1 MPVSTPTPSATHRLL
16 KSEWFRLTIL
26 VGLLLAGRATLANHY
41 HVPSGSMEPTVK
53 AGDRIAVDMTAYG
66 ITVPFTQ
73 VDLIRRGHPQR
84 GDVVVFDSPDT
95 GIRLVKRV
103 VAVGGDVVSVKQG
116 HVFTNG
122 QPAAVAGIK
131 NRESLGSHEFTLD
144 LSQGG
149 GLMSNA
155 GRSHQGRSWC
165 WVMRAET
172 ASTAGSLGWCPS
184 KASTVE
190 RRQCITGPAVGWFGI
205 RSRSLAETNLT
216 GQGSQP
222 ILLRMVKWE

>member
-1 MPVSTPTPSATHRLL
+1 MPVSTPTPSATHRLF

-131 NRESLGSHEFTLD
+131 NRESLGSHQFTLD

-149 GLMSNA
+149 G
-155 GRSHQGRSWC
+155 
-165 WVMRAET
+165 
-172 ASTAGSLGWCPS
+172 PD
-184 KASTVE
+184 VE
-190 RRQCITGPAVGWFGI
+190 RWTIPPGQVLVLGDARGNSVDGRFFGLVSVESIYGRAAAVYY
-205 RSRSLAETNLT
+205 RSGRGLVWDPL
-216 GQGSQP
+216 
-222 ILLRMVKWE
+222 